1 MNTRPRWLV
10 PAIIG
15 AVVLVLLFWVIGSY
29 NGLVDKEENVDRAF
43 ASIDT
48 ELQRRADLIPNA
60 VATVKAALQ
69 QELDVFGEL
78 ARARQN
84 YAGAGSQDEKLE
96 AGAQIDSG
104 LSRLLVIVENYPQL
118 KSNQNLL
125 ALQDQLEGSENRI
138 VQARRTYNEDVTE
151 YNKTIRRFPRSIF
164 AGIFGFDRRDL
175 FEAEPADRD
184 VPDVDLDTSST
195 TTSTTTTSA
204 PAG

>member
-1 MNTRPRWLV
+1 MNPRPRWLV

-29 NGLVDKEENVDRAF
+29 NGLVDKEENVDQAF
-43 ASIDT
+43 AGIDT

-84 YAGAGSQDEKLE
+84 YAGATSQDDKLA
-96 AGAQIDSG
+96 AGAEIGSG
-104 LSRLLVIVENYPQL
+104 LARLLVIVENYPQL
-118 KSNQNLL
+118 QSNQNLL

-138 VQARRTYNEDVTE
+138 TQARRSYNEDVTE
-151 YNKTIRRFPRSIF
+151 YNKAVRRFPRSIF

-175 FEAEPADRD
+175 FEAAPADRD
-184 VPDVDLDTSST
+184 VPDVDLDTSTT
-195 TTSTTTTSA
+195 TTSTPT
-204 PAG
+204 G